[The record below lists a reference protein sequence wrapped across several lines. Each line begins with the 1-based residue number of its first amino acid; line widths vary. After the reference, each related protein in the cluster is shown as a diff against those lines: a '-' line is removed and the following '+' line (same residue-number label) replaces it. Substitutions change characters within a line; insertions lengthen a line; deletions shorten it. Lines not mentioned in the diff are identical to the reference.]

1 MWIRRAHY
9 EHLFRQLSEARE
21 SILKLERMEA
31 GHTATIEW
39 LRSHVN
45 RLEVERGVLTSERLR
60 VNYPVPSLEREPPSS
75 SRTDATPQGEVVA
88 GLPVDPVTHGVPEDA
103 IAVAQLLGSIM
114 EDMGDDAAGR
124 MGIKHDAAGQV
135 VYNR

>member
-31 GHTATIEW
+31 GHTSTIEW
-39 LRSHVN
+39 LRTHVN
-45 RLEVERGVLTSERLR
+45 RLEAERGILTAERLH
-60 VNYPVPSLEREPPSS
+60 VALPVPSIERDTPPRRS
-75 SRTDATPQGEVVA
+75 DDPPQGEVVH
-88 GLPVDPVTHGVPEDA
+88 GLPVDPVTKGLPEDA
-103 IAVAQLLGSIM
+103 IAIAQLLGANLDDI
-114 EDMGDDAAGR
+114 GDDAAGR
-124 MGIKHDAAGQV
+124 MGIEHDAAGHV